1 MCSAGD
7 ELEEVAP
14 AIAGPDT
21 NGQRGPNGG
30 RPVGS
35 AIDLDEVRRM
45 LAHFPYRDFQEAQ
58 ELILSALQEINE
70 HFGWV
75 SLEAAEVVAEHFGT
89 TASRVYGL
97 LTFYADFRTEPRGK
111 HFMLLCHGMACY
123 VMGSQRLVQNLED
136 EWGIADGG
144 TTADGE
150 LTVQIVNGC
159 LGVCDRAPICKLDAD
174 FHGDLTVEKLN
185 DAIRGAIAAGG
196 SWRDAHHPAPT
207 GGNHDR

>member
-1 MCSAGD
+1 MSD
-7 ELEEVAP
+7 QNRENDIDLEEVTR
-14 AIAGPDT
+14 IL
-21 NGQRGPNGG
+21 
-30 RPVGS
+30 S
-35 AIDLDEVRRM
+35 
-45 LAHFPYRDFQEAQ
+45 HFHYRDFQQAQ

-75 SLEAAEVVAEHFGT
+75 SLPAAELVAEHFGT

-97 LTFYADFRTEPRGK
+97 LTFYADFRTKPRGR

-123 VMGSQRLVQNLED
+123 VMGSQRLIENLED
-136 EWGIADGG
+136 TWGVSDGD

-174 FHGDLTVEKLN
+174 YYGDLTVEKLN
-185 DAIRGAIAAGG
+185 DAIRRAIAEGG
-196 SWRDAHHPAPT
+196 SWRDAHHPVTT
-207 GGNHDR
+207 GSGHGG

>member
-1 MCSAGD
+1 MRLD
-7 ELEEVAP
+7 DIAP
-14 AIAGPDT
+14 TIDGP
-21 NGQRGPNGG
+21 GG
-30 RPVGS
+30 LPGRTGADDSPVEHE
-35 AIDLDEVRRM
+35 IDLDEVRRM
-45 LAHFPYRDFQEAQ
+45 LSHFHYRDFQEAQ

-75 SLEAAEVVAEHFGT
+75 SLPAAEEVAHHFGT

-123 VMGSQRLVQNLED
+123 VMGSQRLVQDLED
-136 EWGIADGG
+136 VWGIADGG

-150 LTVQIVNGC
+150 LTVQVVNGC

-174 FHGDLTVEKLN
+174 FVGDLTVDTLN
-185 DAIRGAIAAGG
+185 EAIRRAIAAGG
-196 SWRDAHHPAPT
+196 SWRDAHQPT
-207 GGNHDR
+207 LAGSSHE